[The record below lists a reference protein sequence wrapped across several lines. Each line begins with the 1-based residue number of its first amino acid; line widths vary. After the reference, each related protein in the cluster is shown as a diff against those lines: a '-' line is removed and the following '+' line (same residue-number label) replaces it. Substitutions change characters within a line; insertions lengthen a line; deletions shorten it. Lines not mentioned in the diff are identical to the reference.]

1 MNQCWGCDFIELV
14 HGFWKIFSQL
24 SLDNLGGFTLTKWV
38 ASLATSLKSWNLLLI
53 TKIYSKNFEFHP
65 QTPQVQPQSLN
76 ISELY
81 LHILIISHFHL
92 HLYDTTPQTPTI
104 QSLSQT
110 YKHYQYFHSHKLI
123 LVCIKPFLPYTWQT
137 NFYMVL
143 RKNIVYSVII
153 E

>member
-1 MNQCWGCDFIELV
+1 MLRLWFYWTRSWILEN
-14 HGFWKIFSQL
+14 IFSTNITRQFGRI
-24 SLDNLGGFTLTKWV
+24 SLTKSLV
-38 ASLATSLKSWNLLLI
+38 LLATSLKSWNLLLI

-137 NFYMVL
+137 NLYMVL